1 MGSNMHHNMN
11 QQALNQGEHMDGSN
25 STDQQQEVEVLS
37 GEKRILPVGESEEG
51 KQKYVIIL

>member
-1 MGSNMHHNMN
+1 MHHNMN
-11 QQALNQGEHMDGSN
+11 QQVLNQGERMDGSN

-37 GEKRILPVGESEEG
+37 GEKRILPAGESGEG